1 MIEIDSQNSEF
12 LIKLRNVIEP
22 LKELLHKEYGSLN
35 STGVGQNKLR
45 MLMQMESSRASA
57 GMVAMLQ
64 YL

>member
-1 MIEIDSQNSEF
+1 MIEIDSKNSEF

-22 LKELLHKEYGSLN
+22 LKKLLDKEYDSLN
-35 STGVGQNKLR
+35 STGVGRNELM
-45 MLMQMESSRASA
+45 MLMESSRAST